1 MFANFRRKDKSKREN
16 LSKERDFMAVAAI
29 REREIVDRVRIDDA
43 WSLVEEYA
51 NLVRESG
58 TEEEREAVGLITA
71 RLDAWDVPYTLHEP
85 ELLISLPRRAALT
98 VGGRDYVS
106 KTPSMARSTGLAG
119 ETAPIVYEP
128 TGFAQDV
135 NDIFSGAHGSGDV
148 AGKFVL
154 TEGFPMPGKVAD
166 LEARGARG
174 VVFIAPGERIHE
186 GICTS
191 IWGSPDLMS
200 YGRQP
205 RIPVVSV
212 SNPDGARLIEQLS
225 AGGDGSATIATE
237 HEERFRPIPVLV
249 AELTGTEEP
258 ERFVLVHGH
267 LDSWHEGIGDNAT
280 GDATLLEIARVLG
293 EQRGALKR
301 SVRIAWWSGHSH
313 GRYAGSTWYADTFAL
328 DLARNCI
335 CHINCDSPGCKDADV
350 FEDVYWMA
358 EAEQFAKEA
367 IRDFTGQDSE
377 GRPPLR
383 AGDIS
388 FNNLGLSTFFMLS
401 STMPTPLRAEKSYYA
416 VGGCGGNIEWHTE
429 ADTLDI
435 ADRDRLLR
443 DIRLYTGSAF
453 RAANVA
459 VHPLDFRATVAQIE
473 EALDSIGERAGAL
486 VDLSGTRERTQ
497 ALRAALDALYAAA
510 GKGDSIESARPFNDG
525 LLKIG
530 RALVRVLYSANGTYR
545 QDPALNIPLLPE
557 LAAAVDA
564 VGTVPDGVLRTEFVR
579 ARNRLDAALDEAT
592 EVAIAAAG

>member
-1 MFANFRRKDKSKREN
+1 
-16 LSKERDFMAVAAI
+16 MAVAATDVQA
-29 REREIVDRVRIDDA
+29 EREVVENVRVDDA
-43 WSLVEEYA
+43 WSLVEEFA
-51 NLVRESG
+51 SLVRESG
-58 TEEEREAVGLITA
+58 TDEEREAVRRITS
-71 RLDAWDVPYTLHEP
+71 RLDAWNVPYTLHEP
-85 ELLISLPRRAALT
+85 ELLISLPRRAALS
-98 VGGRDYVS
+98 VGGRDYVA
-106 KTPSMARSTGLAG
+106 KTPSMARSTGPDG

-135 NDIFSGAHGSGDV
+135 NDIFSGAHGTGDV
-148 AGKFVL
+148 SGKFVL

-191 IWGSPDLMS
+191 IWGSPDLTS

-212 SNPDGARLIEQLS
+212 SNPDGARLIEQVE
-225 AGGDGSATIATE
+225 GGDASATIVTE
-237 HEERFRPIPVLV
+237 HEEGFRRIPVLV
-249 AELTGTEEP
+249 AELTGTVEP
-258 ERFVLVHGH
+258 ERFVLLHGH

-280 GDATLLEIARVLG
+280 GDATLLEVARVLG
-293 EQRGALKR
+293 EHRGTLKR

-358 EAEQFAKEA
+358 EVEEFAKDA
-367 IRDFTGQDSE
+367 IRDFTGQGSE
-377 GRPPLR
+377 GRQPLR

-401 STMPTPLRAEKSYYA
+401 STMPAPLRKEKGYYA

-443 DIRLYTGSAF
+443 DIRLYAGSTF
-453 RAANVA
+453 RAANVP
-459 VHPLDFRATVAQIE
+459 VHPLDFRATVTQIE
-473 EALDSIGERAGAL
+473 EALGSFAERAGGL
-486 VDLSGTRERTQ
+486 VDVSGTLERTR
-497 ALRAALDALYAAA
+497 ALHAALESLYAAA
-510 GKGDSIESARPFNDG
+510 DKVDSLEAARPLNDA
-525 LLKIG
+525 LLQIG
-530 RALVRVLYSANGTYR
+530 RALVRVLYSASGTYR
-545 QDPALNIPLLPE
+545 QDPALDIPVLPE
-557 LAAAVDA
+557 FAAAADA
-564 VGTVPDGVLRTEFVR
+564 VGTVPEGILRTEFVR
-579 ARNRLDAALDEAT
+579 ARNRLDGALEAAT
-592 EVAIAAAG
+592 ELATFAAGAR

>member
-1 MFANFRRKDKSKREN
+1 
-16 LSKERDFMAVAAI
+16 MAVAAVDQ
-29 REREIVDRVRIDDA
+29 EREVVESVRLDDA

-51 NLVRESG
+51 SLVRESG
-58 TEEEREAVGLITA
+58 TDEERDAIARITT
-71 RLDAWDVPYTLHEP
+71 RLDAWNVPYVLHEP
-85 ELLISLPRRAALT
+85 ELLISLPRGAALT
-98 VGGRDYVS
+98 VGGEEYFA
-106 KTPSMARSTGLAG
+106 KTPSMARSTGPEG
-119 ETAPIVYEP
+119 EPAPILYEP

-191 IWGSPDLMS
+191 IWGSPDLTTF
-200 YGRQP
+200 GRRP

-225 AGGDGSATIATE
+225 SADGEVSATIVTE
-237 HEERFRPIPVLV
+237 HEERFRRIPVLV
-249 AELTGTEEP
+249 AELKGTVEP
-258 ERFVLVHGH
+258 ERFVLLHGH

-280 GDATLLEIARVLG
+280 GDATLLETARVLG
-293 EQRGALKR
+293 EHRSALKR
-301 SVRIAWWSGHSH
+301 TVRIAWWSGHSH

-358 EAEQFAKEA
+358 EVEDFAKQA
-367 IRDFTGQDSE
+367 IRDFTGQGSE
-377 GRPPLR
+377 GREPLR

-401 STMPTPLRAEKSYYA
+401 STMPAPLREEKGYYA

-443 DIRLYTGSAF
+443 DIRLYAGSTF
-453 RAANVA
+453 RAANA
-459 VHPLDFRATVAQIE
+459 PVHPLDFRATVAQIE
-473 EALDSIGERAGAL
+473 ETLDSIGERAGEL
-486 VDLSGTRERTQ
+486 VDLTGTLERTQ
-497 ALRAALDALYAAA
+497 TLRSALEALSAAA
-510 GKGDSIESARPFNDG
+510 GRVESVEGARPLNDA

-530 RALVRVLYSANGTYR
+530 RALVRVLYSASGAYR

-557 LAAAVDA
+557 LAAAADA

-579 ARNRLDAALDEAT
+579 GRNRLDAALDEAT
-592 EVAIAAAG
+592 EVATAAAG

>member
-1 MFANFRRKDKSKREN
+1 
-16 LSKERDFMAVAAI
+16 MAVAATDVQA
-29 REREIVDRVRIDDA
+29 EREVVESVRVDDA
-43 WSLVEEYA
+43 WSLVEEFA
-51 NLVRESG
+51 SLVRESG
-58 TEEEREAVGLITA
+58 TGEEREAVRRITS
-71 RLDAWDVPYTLHEP
+71 RLDIWRVPYTLHEP

-98 VGGRDYVS
+98 VGGRDYFA
-106 KTPSMARSTGLAG
+106 KTPSMARSTGPDG

-135 NDIFSGAHGSGDV
+135 NDIFSGAHGTGDV
-148 AGKFVL
+148 TGKFVL

-191 IWGSPDLMS
+191 IWGSPDLSS

-212 SNPDGARLIEQLS
+212 SNPDGARLIEQLEE
-225 AGGDGSATIATE
+225 AGPGASATIATE
-237 HEERFRPIPVLV
+237 HEEGFRRIPVLV
-249 AELTGTEEP
+249 AELKGTVEP
-258 ERFVLVHGH
+258 ERFVLLHGH

-280 GDATLLEIARVLG
+280 GDATLLEVARVLG
-293 EQRGALKR
+293 EHRDTLRR

-358 EAEQFAKEA
+358 EVEDFAKDA
-367 IRDFTGQDSE
+367 IRDFTGQGSE
-377 GRPPLR
+377 GRQPLR

-401 STMPTPLRAEKSYYA
+401 STMPAPLRKEKGYYA

-443 DIRLYTGSAF
+443 DVRLYAGSTF
-453 RAANVA
+453 RAANVP
-459 VHPLDFRATVAQIE
+459 VHPLDFRATVTQIE
-473 EALDSIGERAGAL
+473 EVLGSFAERAGGL
-486 VDLSGTRERTQ
+486 IDVSGTLERAQ
-497 ALRAALDALYAAA
+497 GLRSALESLYAAA
-510 GKGDSIESARPFNDG
+510 DKVDSVEGARPFNDA

-530 RALVRVLYSANGTYR
+530 RALVRVLYSASGTYR
-545 QDPALNIPLLPE
+545 QDPALDIPLLPE
-557 LAAAVDA
+557 FAAAAEA
-564 VGTVPDGVLRTEFVR
+564 VGTVPDGILRTEFVR
-579 ARNRLDAALDEAT
+579 ARNRVDAALEESTELAT
-592 EVAIAAAG
+592 SVIGA

>member
-1 MFANFRRKDKSKREN
+1 
-16 LSKERDFMAVAAI
+16 MAVAATDVQA
-29 REREIVDRVRIDDA
+29 EREVVESVRVDDA
-43 WSLVEEYA
+43 WSLVEEFA
-51 NLVRESG
+51 SLVRESG
-58 TEEEREAVGLITA
+58 TGEEREAVRRITS
-71 RLDAWDVPYTLHEP
+71 RLDIWRVPYTLHEP

-98 VGGRDYVS
+98 VGGRDYFA
-106 KTPSMARSTGLAG
+106 KTPSMARSTGPDG

-135 NDIFSGAHGSGDV
+135 NDIFSGAHGTGDV
-148 AGKFVL
+148 TGKFVL

-191 IWGSPDLMS
+191 IWGSPDLTS

-212 SNPDGARLIEQLS
+212 SNPDGARLIEQLEE
-225 AGGDGSATIATE
+225 AGPGASATIATE
-237 HEERFRPIPVLV
+237 HEEGFRQIPVLV
-249 AELTGTEEP
+249 AELTGTVEP
-258 ERFVLVHGH
+258 ERFVLLHGH

-280 GDATLLEIARVLG
+280 GDATLLEVARVLG
-293 EQRGALKR
+293 EHRDTLRR

-358 EAEQFAKEA
+358 EVEDFAKDA
-367 IRDFTGQDSE
+367 IRDFTGQGSG
-377 GRPPLR
+377 GRQPLR

-401 STMPTPLRAEKSYYA
+401 STMPAPLRKEKGYYA

-443 DIRLYTGSAF
+443 DVRLYAGSTF
-453 RAANVA
+453 RAANVPI
-459 VHPLDFRATVAQIE
+459 HPLDFRATVTQIE
-473 EALDSIGERAGAL
+473 EVLGSFAERAGGL
-486 VDLSGTRERTQ
+486 IDVSGTLERAQ
-497 ALRAALDALYAAA
+497 GLRSALESLYAAA
-510 GKGDSIESARPFNDG
+510 DKVDSVEAARPFNDA

-530 RALVRVLYSANGTYR
+530 RALVRVLYSASGTYR
-545 QDPALNIPLLPE
+545 QDPALDIPLLPE
-557 LAAAVDA
+557 FAAAAEA
-564 VGTVPDGVLRTEFVR
+564 VGTVPDGILRTEFVR
-579 ARNRLDAALDEAT
+579 ARNRVDAALEEST
-592 EVAIAAAG
+592 ELAASVIGA